1 MRFRSMS
8 SNLAGRTIR
17 SAAFRQCE
25 VSPAV
30 RTWQD
35 NTLGLHGT
43 SPLALELQLAKATQC
58 RRLTLLKAEV
68 ATPVCTPQT
77 TSIPPYCLAYQI
89 WTSWG
94 PWQDV
99 IHDALPHVPTEYSAF
114 GLQFPWFMSDSSVEL
129 ALAASI
135 SISFVASHVVIIVRS
150 GTGGLRA
157 HRHVHMPHGR
167 YMATELVRQSVT
179 TLGQFGASYR
189 DQSGCHKISRGSF
202 LASLS
207 TVSR

>member
-8 SNLAGRTIR
+8 SNLAGRT
-17 SAAFRQCE
+17 FRQCE

-43 SPLALELQLAKATQC
+43 SPLALELQLAMKTIVQVQHPHPRYSSMPVTPKATQC

-68 ATPVCTPQT
+68 ATPVCAPRT
-77 TSIPPYCLAYQI
+77 TPYCGAYQI

-99 IHDALPHVPTEYSAF
+99 IHDSLPHVPTEYSAF
-114 GLQFPWFMSDSSVEL
+114 GLQFPWSCLIRVYSRISS
-129 ALAASI
+129 
-135 SISFVASHVVIIVRS
+135 
-150 GTGGLRA
+150 TGLYFHLLCSKPR
-157 HRHVHMPHGR
+157 RNNR
-167 YMATELVRQSVT
+167 TIWDELVRLSVT

-189 DQSGCHKISRGSF
+189 DQSGCHKVSRGSF